1 MPNKRGTILSADFA
15 PRLVLHPDGSEDDGL
30 LLTGA
35 LAYLDAHH
43 TLRFSVWDVLRD
55 ALLRAVAMTAPPA
68 PEPFALSASDRTDLV
83 SWYGRNT
90 EYDEPDVLR
99 PYRPT
104 LLDAAIPAQAS
115 LAQ

>member
-55 ALLRAVAMTAPPA
+55 ALLRAVALTARPASKPFPFPPRIA
-68 PEPFALSASDRTDLV
+68 PT
-83 SWYGRNT
+83 G
-90 EYDEPDVLR
+90 
-99 PYRPT
+99 
-104 LLDAAIPAQAS
+104 
-115 LAQ
+115 